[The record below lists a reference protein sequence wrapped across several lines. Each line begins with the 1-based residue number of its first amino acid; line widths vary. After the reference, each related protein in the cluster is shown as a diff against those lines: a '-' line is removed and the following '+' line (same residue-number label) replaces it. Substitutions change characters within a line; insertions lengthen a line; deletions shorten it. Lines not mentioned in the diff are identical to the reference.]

1 MFSGI
6 RLYLMIAAGAALVGL
21 AFYGK
26 SVLKKANERDAAV
39 STLAAERH
47 NHAVEISHV
56 KEEAA
61 AALAA
66 IAANLKKAEVSSNA
80 YQKDLAVVARE
91 RDAALHVRM
100 CYAKPAASTTSP
112 TTPGPDAATTGH
124 LSEAPAGDLVEGPDV
139 GNDLLNYAID
149 AESNKLQ
156 LERLQEWIRNR

>member
-6 RLYLMIAAGAALVGL
+6 RLCLMIAAGAALVGL

-26 SVLKKANERDAAV
+26 SELKKANERDAAV

-80 YQKDLAVVARE
+80 YQKDLAVLNAQRNE
-91 RDAALHVRM
+91 PLSVRV
-100 CYAKPAASTTSP
+100 CRSAKPVPAPSSAPGGSDAASTASNAEAAQTDI
-112 TTPGPDAATTGH
+112 GPALIEYGLTC
-124 LSEAPAGDLVEGPDV
+124 EANG
-139 GNDLLNYAID
+139 
-149 AESNKLQ
+149 LQ
-156 LERLQEWIRNR
+156 LTRLQEWVRAR